1 MKRHGN
7 SNENDA
13 AHHLYEIRDQEENET
28 YKYGRCGD
36 PLNADGSSPRA
47 NRQVKEYNRAVRW
60 ARFYA
65 QVLRSDIPGRV
76 AARNLE
82 IRQIEEFEQQN
93 GRKPAGNE

>member
-28 YKYGRCGD
+28 YKYGICGD
-36 PLNADGSSPRA
+36 TLNEDGSSPRA
-47 NRQVKEYNRAVRW
+47 NRQVREYNRAVRW
-60 ARFYA
+60 ARFYS
-65 QVLRSDIPGRV
+65 QVLKTEIPGRIE
-76 AARNLE
+76 ARK
-82 IRQIEEFEQQN
+82 IETRFIDEFEAIS